1 MYATCIFC
9 HGALGANESIEHF
22 PVGRRL
28 AFDAAKGRLWAV
40 CPRCGRWNLSP
51 LEERWEAIEE
61 CERAFRGTTLR
72 TSTEHI
78 GLARLRDG
86 TELVRIGA
94 PQRPEFAAW
103 RYGAQFTGRQKRM
116 WLSTLSVAGAA
127 ASLAGGAVLT
137 LAGAS
142 VLPLVG
148 LAGLPLAAVAEWRKR
163 GLPRGATELEAGA
176 ARQTLVDNE
185 GVPIMERGRVMSRV
199 RLRSRPVGGHAW
211 AVEVHTANHW
221 LDPATGITDPR
232 PRTHM
237 LTGGAALRTLA
248 VLTAEANAIG
258 GSRSQ
263 VDGAV
268 RLIDRNFTAE
278 RFLARAE
285 EHARELGAGFRDVWA
300 LPPELRFALEMA
312 SNEDAEKRA
321 LEGELAELERHW
333 REAEEVAA
341 IADRLVVPAAV
352 EARLNH
358 LRGAIPPRA
367 PGRGDSSGR

>member
-103 RYGAQFTGRQKRM
+103 RYGAVFAGRQKHM
-116 WLSTLSVAGAA
+116 WLSALSVAGAA
-127 ASLAGGAVLT
+127 ASVAGGAVLT

-142 VLPLVG
+142 LLPLVG

-163 GLPRGATELEAGA
+163 GLPRGASELEAGA
-176 ARQTLVDNE
+176 ARQTLLNNE
-185 GVPIMERGRVMSRV
+185 GAPILDRGRVMSRV
-199 RLRSRPVGGHAW
+199 RLRSRPIGAYAW
-211 AVEVHTANHW
+211 GVEVHTANMW
-221 LDPATGITDPR
+221 MDPVTGITDPR

-258 GSRSQ
+258 GSRAQ

-285 EHARELGAGFRDVWA
+285 EHARELGAAYRDVWA

-333 REAEEVAA
+333 REAEEIAA
-341 IADRLVVPAAV
+341 IADRLLVPAEV
-352 EARLNH
+352 ETRLTQM
-358 LRGAIPPRA
+358 RGAVPPHA
-367 PGRGDSSGR
+367 PGRNDSPGR